1 MGPFPKVPF
10 WIFRMLM
17 LTFPREVREDSGA
30 EMRETFRR
38 REEEMRARTG
48 VRGRARFWV
57 RELSAVL
64 KGGLRLRLA
73 GARKGFRALAPL
85 PSQGWY
91 ELRFAVRS
99 LGRNPAFTATGA
111 LTVALGI
118 GATTLVFSFVEG
130 ILLSPLP
137 YEDPGELV
145 MISTVEGRGG
155 SESEPEFMAFRTEA
169 KSLEA
174 VAATRGVSRTLQVDG
189 QPRRIATLETTHE
202 LFRILGVPPTLGRTF
217 TDEED
222 VRGAPRVA
230 VLSYG
235 LWMEM
240 FGADPAVLHRSLT
253 LDGESYQVIGVMPAG
268 FHFPSPETAL
278 WTAYRIDSANLDY
291 WNNHYLRVYGRLEK
305 GVTLGAARAEIRAMG
320 ERFVAEHGE
329 YLAGLGYSSDLV
341 LLSEEMVGPTR
352 TPLLVLLVA
361 VAFLLLMG
369 CTNVANLLLARGE
382 SRRQESAVRSAL
394 GAPRGRVL
402 LHSMMES
409 ISLAMVGG
417 TVGVLVAVLGIRAI
431 RSFAGNAIPRAEEI
445 GIDPGMLAFTAA
457 LTILTGLLFGLLPA
471 LAASRPDLQ
480 THLREG
486 GRSLAGSRRAR
497 TTRRVLVTSEVA
509 LAVVLVIGSG
519 IMVRSV
525 VKLYRSDPGFRT
537 ENVLTMRVSLPED
550 GIAGEQDPAVFYQ
563 GLLEQLESLPGVS
576 SAGAVSQLPLFQGIG
591 LWSIQIRGREVAN
604 IGDAP
609 VSELEQVT
617 PGYFRTMGLALREG
631 RFLEKTDDA
640 GATMTV
646 VVNEAFE
653 REHWSGESALGR
665 QVKLFSHDLPWME
678 IVGVVGNERH
688 GSLQAEPRPKMY
700 VPHVQASRSAYGAEG
715 TMNLVIFG
723 ENVEHLAGPIR
734 ALVSQMNSAAPVYN
748 VQTMEAVKAGA
759 MVDHSYPTILLT
771 LFGVMALFLASVG
784 IYGLVAFDASQARH
798 DIGVRVAL
806 GATGAD
812 VMRRVVGGGLVPV
825 GVGICLGM
833 AAATGLTRLLGSL
846 LYGVSPLDPTVYVG
860 VPVVLLLVATTA
872 SLFPAV
878 RAARMDPANVLGAE

>member
-1 MGPFPKVPF
+1 MGPFSRVPF
-10 WIFRMLM
+10 RIFRMLL
-17 LTFPREVREDSGA
+17 LTFPREVREESGA
-30 EMRETFRR
+30 EMIETVRR
-38 REEEMRARTG
+38 RAEEMRTRTG
-48 VRGRARFWV
+48 ARGRAHFWA
-57 RELSAVL
+57 RELTAVL
-64 KGGLRLRLA
+64 RGGLRLRLA
-73 GARKGFRALAPL
+73 GAREGFRALAPL

-91 ELRFAVRS
+91 ELRLGLRS
-99 LGRNPAFTATGA
+99 LARNPAFTATGA

-118 GATTLVFSFVEG
+118 GATTVVFSFVEG

-137 YEDPGELV
+137 YEDPGGLV

-189 QPRRIATLETTHE
+189 QPRRIVTLETTHE
-202 LFRILGVPPTLGRTF
+202 LFRILGVPPTLGRSF

-240 FGADPAVLHRSLT
+240 FGADPAVLDRSLT
-253 LDGESYQVIGVMPAG
+253 LDGEPYQVIGVMPAG
-268 FHFPSPETAL
+268 FHFPSSETAL

-291 WNNHYLRVYGRLEK
+291 WNNHYLRVYGRLKE
-305 GVTLGAARAEIRAMG
+305 GVPLGAARAEIRAMG

-329 YLAGLGYSSDLV
+329 YLEGLGYSSDLV
-341 LLSEEMVGPTR
+341 LLSEQIVGPTR

-394 GAPRGRVL
+394 GAPRARMV

-417 TVGVLVAVLGIRAI
+417 TVGVLVAVVGVRAI
-431 RSFAGNAIPRAEEI
+431 RSFAGDTIPRAEEI
-445 GIDPGMLAFTAA
+445 GIDPGVLAFTAA
-457 LTILTGLLFGLLPA
+457 VTILTGLLFGLLPA
-471 LAASRPDLQ
+471 LATGHSDLQ
-480 THLREG
+480 THLKEG
-486 GRSLAGSRRAR
+486 GRSLSGSRRAR
-497 TTRRVLVTSEVA
+497 TTRRLLVTSEVA
-509 LAVVLVIGSG
+509 LAVVLVIGAG

-537 ENVLTMRVSLPED
+537 ENVLTTRVSLPED
-550 GIAGEQDPAVFYQ
+550 GIAGEQDPAAFYQ
-563 GLLEQLESLPGVS
+563 GLLDRVESLPGVS
-576 SAGAVSQLPLFQGIG
+576 SAGAVSRLPLFEGIG

-604 IGDAP
+604 IGNAP
-609 VSELEQVT
+609 VAELEQVT
-617 PGYFRTMGLALREG
+617 PGYFRTMDLALREG

-640 GATMTV
+640 GARMTV

-653 REHWSGESALGR
+653 REHWPGESALGR

-700 VPHVQASRSAYGAEG
+700 VPHVQASQSTYGAEG
-715 TMNLVIFG
+715 TMNLVVFG
-723 ENVEHLAGPIR
+723 ENVKHLAGPIR
-734 ALVSQMNSAAPVYN
+734 ALVSRMNSAAPVYN
-748 VQTMEAVKAGA
+748 VQTMEAIKAGA
-759 MVDHSYPTILLT
+759 MADHSYPTILLT
-771 LFGVMALFLASVG
+771 LFGVVALFLASVG
-784 IYGLVAFDASQARH
+784 IYGLVAFDASQGRH

-812 VMRRVVGGGLVPV
+812 VRRRVVGGGLVPV
-825 GVGICLGM
+825 GVGIGLGM
-833 AAATGLTRLLGSL
+833 AAAIGLTRLLGSL
-846 LYGVSPLDPTVYVG
+846 LFRVSPLDPTVYVG

-878 RAARMDPANVLGAE
+878 RAARMDPADVLRAE